1 MDQKKEKAVFAVGI
15 LFFAVISAGFCGIG
29 VKYILFGLLVLCTAQ
44 GVLNQKLS
52 LDKESILLLVGML
65 VYSIGSHAD
74 FGWTIR
80 MTLVPFLFY
89 YYGKSVLVLQE
100 QDGRK
105 QRTQI
110 LIMVLGIGLL
120 AGEILNAVS
129 WYRRGFGGGRRWAEF
144 WSGNILPATQHV
156 FWGLLISGLVFYG
169 VYYWK
174 KYKLLNALIV
184 LGGLWSVWFS
194 LLTKSRTLAVIF
206 VMVLGIN
213 LVLYCYLNWYNEN
226 KNHEIKKVLM
236 GILLLC
242 AFTVISYLLNI
253 GGISDIMKNSI
264 WGRDGGIF
272 HNVRFEAQIS
282 VVKQLFKYPFGGR
295 QMDLAGLNYA
305 HNVWLDMANSAG
317 VFPFI
322 LMTIY
327 TILTAYNLVKLIR
340 NQTVGQDIKY
350 LLVSAYSSLF
360 LYYMVEPALDANLMY
375 WSFWMII
382 CGLVKGNLP
391 NLSTTKNSV

>member
-1 MDQKKEKAVFAVGI
+1 MDQKKEKAVFAVGV
-15 LFFAVISAGFCGIG
+15 LFFAIISAGFCGIG
-29 VKYILFGLLVLCTAQ
+29 VKYILFGLLVLCTVQ

-52 LDKESILLLVGML
+52 LDKESILLLAGML
-65 VYSIGSHAD
+65 AYSIGSHAD

-110 LIMVLGIGLL
+110 LIMVLSIGLL

-129 WYRRGFGGGRRWAEF
+129 WYRHGFDGGRRWEEF
-144 WSGNILPATQHV
+144 WGGNILPATQHV
-156 FWGLLISGLVFYG
+156 FWGLLISGMVFYG
-169 VYYWK
+169 MYYWRK
-174 KYKLLNALIV
+174 HKRLNSLIV

-194 LLTKSRTLAVIF
+194 LVTGSRTLVVIF
-206 VMVLGIN
+206 IMVLGLNI
-213 LVLYCYLNWYNEN
+213 VLYCCLNWYDEN
-226 KNHEIKKVLM
+226 KRRKIKKVLL
-236 GILLLC
+236 GVLILCVL
-242 AFTVISYLLNI
+242 AVIAYMFNI
-253 GGISDIMKNSI
+253 GGISDFMNSSM
-264 WGRDGGIF
+264 WRRNGGIL
-272 HNVRFEAQIS
+272 HNIRFEAQIS
-282 VVKQLFKYPFGGR
+282 VLKQLFKYPFGGR

-317 VFPFI
+317 LLPFVLI
-322 LMTIY
+322 VVY
-327 TILTAYNLVKLIR
+327 TIVTAYNLVKLIW
-340 NQTVGQDIKY
+340 NPAVGEEVKY

-375 WSFWMII
+375 WAVWMII
-382 CGLVKGNLP
+382 SGLVKGNIQ
-391 NLSTTKNSV
+391 NCSSIKTSV